1 MARVNRN
8 TSYSYSVFGM
18 VLVLVML
25 GIAALLGLYA
35 QHVSHEMKE
44 QLALE
49 VILADT
55 TSAETT
61 SALLKELQGKEYVR
75 RAVFVS
81 KSDAATMLKKEMG
94 EDFMDILGFNPLYS
108 KFDVFVKEDFTSPAA
123 LQGIKEELQ
132 KKAGV
137 LEVSVQ
143 LNVAASLD
151 RIIGRATMFAFAVA
165 AMLLIF
171 AVLLIFNTIRLA
183 VFSNR
188 TLIKSML
195 LVGATRWF
203 IMKPYLGR
211 SLLNGFFSTL
221 VAFAF
226 ISILLAYL
234 NYQLPELVLSF
245 DLVSF
250 ALVALAIFVFAE
262 VVSIVSTFI
271 ALRKYLSYRTEENY

>member
-1 MARVNRN
+1 
-8 TSYSYSVFGM
+8 M

-55 TSAETT
+55 TKSETT
-61 SALLKELQGKEYVR
+61 AALLKELQGKEYVR
-75 RAVFVS
+75 RAVYIS
-81 KSDAATMLKKEMG
+81 KSEAATMLKKEMG
-94 EDFMDILGFNPLYS
+94 ENFMDILGFNPLYS
-108 KFDVFVKEDFTSPAA
+108 KFDVFVKQDFTTPAS
-123 LQGIKEELQ
+123 LQNIKEELQ
-132 KKAGV
+132 KKPGV

-143 LNVAASLD
+143 LNVAAALD
-151 RIIGRATMFAFAVA
+151 RIIRKATIFTFAVA
-165 AMLLIF
+165 IMLLIF

-183 VFSNR
+183 VFANR

-203 IMKPYLGR
+203 IMKPYLSR

-221 VAFAF
+221 VSLTF

-245 DLVSF
+245 DLFSF
-250 ALVALAIFVFAE
+250 ALVAAAIFVFAE
-262 VVSIVSTFI
+262 VVSLVSTFI
-271 ALRKYLSYRTEENY
+271 ALRKYLSYRTEEYY